1 MDSCKKNYKCFLE
14 SDRFKLI
21 GIAGVG
27 IGIGYAYLKQAKSIK
42 LRSDEPKFLKTLQEG
57 NEEQVTKALLQIIEK
72 IKKSKEKQEVPFH
85 DNFKTKSF
93 SLLMNLFGSENKH
106 TSSLAALV
114 LSKFLND
121 GVYCNKL
128 ETLEGIEK
136 LISKIKELTPLL
148 NEEPNQE
155 YLINYLKLLFK
166 IIKIG
171 QKKSVLRIVQ
181 NDGIATLGSLL
192 HNEDLNDECLVL
204 ILKNLT
210 WCCEFYKTIPLMLEK
225 QDILMVVKPL
235 LESSNEKIVEYS
247 SSLINDYSENTE
259 LCQKLDQAGIVKELT
274 QLILSSKNDEI
285 LCNTSLSLTKLM
297 ADRQISDLICI
308 EYEIVPYIIDKLLRS
323 KNKNLNYCGCQFIE
337 IAAKASVSNK
347 VLIRECG
354 AFPVLLSLLD
364 KNNEDDDDKKDDENK
379 NKENNNQKNKNQ
391 KLLQQTISTIKEL
404 TVQSTRTNNVK
415 YLRELN
421 ILPKIISCFKDC
433 KSEKMQ
439 LNLVIIIGNFS
450 CSTATARI
458 ELMKSGVLTNL
469 TKLLLSTNDVNLTR
483 NLVCTYAN
491 LLISAEVHKELYNNG
506 GIEAM
511 LKSLESTD
519 QQTQYGALIGLR
531 NIFLNMNED
540 LQFYEKLHEY
550 LLSLN
555 ILPRLARLAEQN
567 TGNMKLFIQ
576 GILKILAPNV
586 GMI

>member
-14 SDRFKLI
+14 SDRFKLF
-21 GIAGVG
+21 GIAGAG
-27 IGIGYAYLKQAKSIK
+27 LGIGYYYLKQAKSIK

-57 NEEQVTKALLQIIEK
+57 NEEQVTKTLLEILEK
-72 IKKSKEKQEVPFH
+72 IKKSKEKQELPFH
-85 DNFKTKSF
+85 ENFKTKSF
-93 SLLMNLFGSENKH
+93 SLLMELFSSENKH

-136 LISKIKELTPLL
+136 LVSKIKEFLTS
-148 NEEPNQE
+148 NEELNQE
-155 YLINYLKLLFK
+155 YLINYLKLLFT
-166 IIKIG
+166 ITKIG

-192 HNEDLNDECLVL
+192 HNEEMNDECLVL

-225 QDILMVVKPL
+225 QEILMVVKPL

-247 SSLINDYSENTE
+247 SSLINDYSENPE
-259 LCQKLDQAGIVKELT
+259 LCKKLDQAGVVKELI
-274 QLILSSKNDEI
+274 QLIFSSNNDQI

-297 ADRQISDLICI
+297 ADRQISDLICV
-308 EYEIVPYIIDKLLRS
+308 EYEIVPPIIDKLLRS
-323 KNKNLNYCGCQFIE
+323 KSKNLNYCGCQFIE
-337 IAAKASVSNK
+337 IAAKSSVSNK
-347 VLIRECG
+347 ILIRECG
-354 AFPVLLSLLD
+354 AFPVLISLLN
-364 KNNEDDDDKKDDENK
+364 KNNEEDDDDDDDKKDGGD
-379 NKENNNQKNKNQ
+379 NNQKNKNQ
-391 KLLQQTISTIKEL
+391 KLLQQTIATIKEL
-404 TVQSTRTNNVK
+404 TVQSTRTDNVK

-421 ILPKIISCFKDC
+421 ILPKIISCFKEC

-458 ELMKSGVLTNL
+458 ELQQSGVLSDL
-469 TKLLLSTNDVNLTR
+469 TKLLSSTNDVNLTR
-483 NLVCTYAN
+483 NLVCTFAN
-491 LLISAEVHKELYNNG
+491 LLISPEVHKELYKVG

-555 ILPRLARLAEQN
+555 ILPRLVRIAEQN
-567 TGNMKLFIQ
+567 TGNMRLFIQ